1 MNILYGIYSFFL
13 DTSSKGIK
21 RSDYSVIYVKLK
33 REGERNYNVIYV
45 KPMRRKKNG
54 SDRK

>member
-1 MNILYGIYSFFL
+1 M

-21 RSDYSVIYVKLK
+21 RDDYNVIYVKLN

-45 KPMRRKKNG
+45 KAMRRKKNG

>member
-21 RSDYSVIYVKLK
+21 RSDYSMIYVKLN
-33 REGERNYNVIYV
+33 REGERNYNMIYV

>member
-13 DTSSKGIK
+13 DTSRKGIK
-21 RSDYSVIYVKLK
+21 RGGYSMIYVKLK

-45 KPMRRKKNG
+45 KAMRRKKNG
-54 SDRK
+54 FDCK